1 MAEILREILDVEV
14 GDRPRKVLILERLVE
29 LAVEGREWA
38 VKLVMAYTDGLP
50 TVRVANESFS
60 SPVQDLSRL
69 TDQELRTALA
79 LAEKAAPATLALPNT
94 SPTGKR
100 LALSP
105 SHVSD

>member
-14 GDRPRKVLILERLVE
+14 GDRPRKVLILERVVE

-69 TDQELRTALA
+69 TDEELRTAMAIAQKAEIEPA
-79 LAEKAAPATLALPNT
+79 LEHSRKP
-94 SPTGKR
+94 
-100 LALSP
+100 
-105 SHVSD
+105 